1 MDLQQLR
8 EKLEKIDKK
17 LASLFEERMKVIEKV
32 RVYKNSNNIPVYDS
46 NRERNMHDKYG
57 DYITDKN
64 LMSYYIMFLEN
75 VLLISKNY
83 MYDKN
88 QDKLS

>member
-46 NRERNMHDKYG
+46 NRERNMHDKYE
-57 DYITDKN
+57 DYIN
-64 LMSYYIMFLEN
+64 
-75 VLLISKNY
+75 ISKIN
-83 MYDKN
+83 D
-88 QDKLS
+88 LSDTTVKDTVTKDSPTTNITYSF